1 MPDQMEENRL
11 LVVVAT
17 LDNLARIRDF
27 VAKNAS
33 DLGAD
38 SSSISDLL
46 IAVDEAVTNIILHG
60 YQNRSGEVEVEV
72 ACEADTLVVRIRD
85 TAPAFDLSD
94 TATPDL
100 NTSPLEKDT
109 PGGYGVFLIQH
120 LVDMAKHQLLDDGRN
135 ELILHKRKVGAG
147 E

>member
-1 MPDQMEENRL
+1 MLDQVEENRL
-11 LVVVAT
+11 LVVAAT

-27 VAKNAS
+27 IAEVANE
-33 DLGAD
+33 LGAD
-38 SSSISDLL
+38 SSSITDLL

-60 YQNRSGEVEVEV
+60 YQNRNGKVEVEV

-85 TAPAFDLSD
+85 NAPAFDLSD
-94 TATPDL
+94 TAAPNL
-100 NTSPLEKDT
+100 NISPLEKET

-120 LVDMAKHQLLDDGRN
+120 LVDMAEHQLLNDGRN
-135 ELILHKRKVGAG
+135 ELILHKHKACTG